1 MFQFVSVILI
11 VTLCFIV
18 WAEYSVGD
26 IAFRPNSMNQR
37 TFNLSSLLGFLVNP
51 LKARTLWTFGTLDI
65 NYPFIIGYT
74 LVIYYFV

>member
-1 MFQFVSVILI
+1 MLKLIPVIFI

-26 IAFRPNSMNQR
+26 IAFRPNSMNQK

-51 LKARTLWTFGTLDI
+51 LKARTLWTFGALDI

-74 LVIYYFV
+74 LVIY

>member
-1 MFQFVSVILI
+1 MFQLVSVILI

-18 WAEYSVGD
+18 WAEYSVGS
-26 IAFRPNSMNQR
+26 IILRPNSLNQK

-51 LKARTLWTFGTLDI
+51 LHARTLWTLDTLDI